1 MAITKILHQKVSP
14 GRELGLHTKQLIDY
28 IFNPDKTEQCILTGS
43 VNCLPDTAYEQMVE
57 TKKVFGKLGGRQSYH
72 IIISLVPG
80 EGTPEEL
87 YEMTEKFVAEFL
99 HGEYEVVFAVHTDHE
114 HLHSH
119 IVFNS
124 VNMVTGRKFQYKNGD
139 WKHKMQPITNK
150 LSEEYGLEIMPAEYS
165 KDPKNVS
172 RDQWEKEKS
181 FSEFIEADARYCMM
195 RAENREHYIYL
206 LKELGYEVK
215 DGEHIAVKASGMK
228 RFKRLGTIAPELDYR
243 NIEQKDN
250 KEKGRT
256 DRLYKTIDPR
266 PLRRALL
273 SPLQKK
279 YYVRLYKMRLLEKR
293 RFQYKSAQFYKDLQR
308 FKLLQ
313 EEYLFLVSEDIRSV
327 DDLINVKVS
336 ALHRY
341 REISEEQKC
350 LYKEKARL
358 RNKKNKNA
366 ISQGNVDSFDE
377 DEYRDR
383 LQILKEL
390 KREEDKRF
398 RIADKIYQ
406 DCLYDIEL
414 KDIDS
419 ISISEF
425 EKELDNVDTEEKI
438 PELPKPKPE
447 SVIESVSKTKAV
459 ESEAEHSR
467 KVEIDNTTKT
477 VKNIVTI
484 EYTDEEIAQIAEMF
498 KIMYEY
504 NYANKKEISKVA
516 NEPNVR
522 QEEVPTFNDSK
533 VIEDE
538 VLNKSTVD
546 ESIKNTMEEDTNKE
560 DESKDVSTEQVSDIS
575 IGLLEEESPLEYE
588 QPDDASHSEKIESDY
603 EIEIIAID
611 AVIDIKNINLSVQDF
626 FLLSVEDKAAIWD
639 VTKYDPL
646 DAFEAYRK
654 VADSAQVNKS
664 VPDLYDE
671 FIRIKNKCLEYK
683 KEPWEREYRKIVLK
697 GEYNNDKKLVRTK
710 VR

>member
-1 MAITKILHQKVSP
+1 MAITKILHQKASP

-139 WKHKMQPITNK
+139 WKHKMQPISNK

-165 KDPKNVS
+165 KDPKNVP
-172 RDQWEKEKS
+172 RNQWEKEKS

-350 LYKEKARL
+350 LYREKARL
-358 RNKKNKNA
+358 RKKKSKNA
-366 ISQGNVDSFDE
+366 ISQGDADSFDE

-390 KREEDKRF
+390 KRAEDKRF

-425 EKELDNVDTEEKI
+425 EKELDNIDIEEKI

-447 SVIESVSKTKAV
+447 PVKEPVLKSK
-459 ESEAEHSR
+459 EAEAADEPSV
-467 KVEIDNTTKT
+467 KV
-477 VKNIVTI
+477 
-484 EYTDEEIAQIAEMF
+484 
-498 KIMYEY
+498 
-504 NYANKKEISKVA
+504 
-516 NEPNVR
+516 
-522 QEEVPTFNDSK
+522 EEVPTFRETKDIEEEEPNDSY
-533 VIEDE
+533 
-538 VLNKSTVD
+538 SYA
-546 ESIKNTMEEDTNKE
+546 SIKNTLEENTDIEEK
-560 DESKDVSTEQVSDIS
+560 SKDDSSEELSDIS
-575 IGLLEEESPLEYE
+575 IGMIKEEESSEEFE
-588 QPDDASHSEKIESDY
+588 QTDDTSLHENVESNY
-603 EIEIIAID
+603 EIEIIAVDI
-611 AVIDIKNINLSVQDF
+611 VIGIRDLNLSVQDF
-626 FLLSVEDKAAIWD
+626 FLLSVDDKAAIWD

-664 VPDLYDE
+664 VSDLYDE

-683 KEPWEREYRKIVLK
+683 KEPWEREYRKIILK

-710 VR
+710 LR